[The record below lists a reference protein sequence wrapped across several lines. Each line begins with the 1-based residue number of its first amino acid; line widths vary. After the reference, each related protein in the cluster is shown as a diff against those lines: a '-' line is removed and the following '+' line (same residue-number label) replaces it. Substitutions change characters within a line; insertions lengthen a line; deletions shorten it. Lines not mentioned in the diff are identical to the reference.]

1 MNKKR
6 RVDDLEA
13 IPNKGYRFKDSEH
26 FPSEEEWKCFHLLQ
40 HYKADMLKII
50 DKLEDRV
57 KFLEEQD
64 MKNAIRIHELQ
75 KHTGTHPR
83 MG

>member
-6 RVDDLEA
+6 RADDSV
-13 IPNKGYRFKDSEH
+13 PNKGYRFRDSEH

-50 DKLEDRV
+50 DKLEDRI
-57 KFLEEQD
+57 KFLEEKD
-64 MKNAIRIHELQ
+64 MKNTLSIHELQ
-75 KHTGTHPR
+75 KITGTRLHKEEN
-83 MG
+83 